1 MFSRVF
7 AAFKYREFRL
17 MWLGACT
24 STIGTWMQK
33 AAQSWLVLEL
43 SQSKF
48 LLGLDSFLGEIP
60 ILLLSL
66 LGGVA
71 SDRFDRRKLLIAS
84 QVGQMTTALIL
95 AILFATEKVEVWHI
109 LALSFFT
116 GCVQAFG
123 GPAYQAIL
131 PMMVPKAEVQ
141 NAIAMNSIQFNIARV
156 LGPMLGGWALIS
168 LGPAWCFSINGL
180 SFLAVIFALLAM
192 TPKRG
197 GGNRGESVLTSIRGG
212 IDFVSARPG
221 MLPLIALAFF
231 MTFFGF
237 PLMVFLP
244 VMAKD
249 VFGQGAAGYTR
260 MLTVSGCG
268 AIVGGLIVAGLSHS
282 NKKGKYAL
290 INLIALGLLIVAFS
304 LSRTLYFSYAI
315 LFCAG
320 GALIATFAMIASLVQ
335 SEATDEMRGRVM
347 SLYNVAFRGGGPIGA
362 LLCGELIERS
372 SAPVVLTG
380 CGTLLALMGLWFL
393 VVQRRIPQL

>member
-1 MFSRVF
+1 LFSRVF

-43 SQSKF
+43 SRSKF

-84 QVGQMTTALIL
+84 QVGQMTTALLL
-95 AILFATEKVEVWHI
+95 ALLFATDKVEVWHI

-156 LGPMLGGWALIS
+156 IGPMLGGWALVS
-168 LGPAWCFSINGL
+168 LGPAWCFSLNGL
-180 SFLAVIFALLAM
+180 SFLAVIFALMAM
-192 TPKRG
+192 TPKQG
-197 GGNRGESVLTSIRGG
+197 GGNRSESVLTSIRGG

-221 MLPLIALAFF
+221 MLLLIALAFF

-237 PLMVFLP
+237 PMMVFLP
-244 VMAKD
+244 VMVKE
-249 VFGQGAAGYTR
+249 VFGQDSIGYTR
-260 MLTVSGCG
+260 MLTVSGAG
-268 AIVGGLIVAGLSHS
+268 SIVGGLIVAGLSHS
-282 NKKGKYAL
+282 EKKGRYAL
-290 INLIALGLLIVAFS
+290 LNLIALGTLIVGFS
-304 LSRTLYFSYAI
+304 LSTNLWLSYSV
-315 LFCAG
+315 LFLAS

-335 SEATDEMRGRVM
+335 TEATDEMRGRVM

-362 LLCGELIERS
+362 LLCGQLIEYS
-372 SAPVVLTG
+372 SAPLVLAG

-393 VVQRRIPQL
+393 VIQRRIPQL

>member
-43 SQSKF
+43 SGSKF
-48 LLGLDSFLGEIP
+48 LLGFDSFLGDIP

-84 QVGQMTTALIL
+84 QVGQMSTALTL
-95 AILFATEKVEVWHI
+95 ALLFATSTVQVWHI
-109 LALSFFT
+109 LLLSFFT

-131 PMMVPKAEVQ
+131 PMMVPKQEVQ

-156 LGPMLGGWALIS
+156 IGPMLGGWALVS

-192 TPKRG
+192 TPKHG
-197 GGNRGESVLTSIRGG
+197 GGNRGESVIASIRGG
-212 IDFVSARPG
+212 IDFVSCRPG

-231 MTFFGF
+231 MTLLGF

-244 VMAKD
+244 VMAKE
-249 VFGQGAAGYTR
+249 VFGQGSIGYTR
-260 MLTVSGCG
+260 MLTVSGAG
-268 AIVGGLIVAGLSHS
+268 AIAGGLIVAGLSHS
-282 NKKGKYAL
+282 DKKGRHAL
-290 INLIALGLLIVAFS
+290 INLIALGTLIVAFS
-304 LSRTLYFSYAI
+304 QSRILWLSYVI
-315 LFCAG
+315 LFLCG
-320 GALIATFAMIASLVQ
+320 SALIGTFSMIASLVQ
-335 SEATDEMRGRVM
+335 GEATDEMRGRVM

-362 LLCGELIERS
+362 LICGQLIEHS
-372 SAPVVLTG
+372 SAPIVLAG

-393 VVQRRIPQL
+393 VIQRRIPQL

>member
-1 MFSRVF
+1 LFSRVF

-60 ILLLSL
+60 IFLLSL
-66 LGGVA
+66 FGGVA

-84 QVGQMTTALIL
+84 QVGQMSTALVL
-95 AILFATEKVEVWHI
+95 AFLFATDTVQVWHI
-109 LALSFFT
+109 LTLSFFT

-131 PMMVPKAEVQ
+131 PMMVPKTEVQ
-141 NAIAMNSIQFNIARV
+141 NAIAMNSIQFNIAR
-156 LGPMLGGWALIS
+156 LIGPMLGGWALVS
-168 LGPAWCFSINGL
+168 LGPAWCFSLNGL
-180 SFLAVIFALLAM
+180 SFLAVIFALMAM

-197 GGNRGESVLTSIRGG
+197 GGNRGESVLASIRGG
-212 IDFVSARPG
+212 IDFVSRRAG

-237 PLMVFLP
+237 PMMVFLP
-244 VMAKD
+244 VMVKE
-249 VFGQGAAGYTR
+249 VFGQGSIGYTH
-260 MLTVSGCG
+260 MLTVSAAGS
-268 AIVGGLIVAGLSHS
+268 IVGGLIVAGLSHS
-282 NKKGKYAL
+282 DKKGRYAL
-290 INLIALGLLIVAFS
+290 LNLIALGGLIIAFS
-304 LSRTLYFSYAI
+304 QSTNLWVSYVVLFLSS
-315 LFCAG
+315 
-320 GALIATFAMIASLVQ
+320 GALIGTFSMIASLVQ
-335 SEATDEMRGRVM
+335 HEATDEMRGRVM

-362 LLCGELIERS
+362 LLCGELIEYS
-372 SAPVVLTG
+372 SAPTVLAG
-380 CGTLLALMGLWFL
+380 CGALLALMGLWFL

>member
-1 MFSRVF
+1 
-7 AAFKYREFRL
+7 

-60 ILLLSL
+60 IFLLSL
-66 LGGVA
+66 FGGVA

-84 QVGQMTTALIL
+84 QVGQMSTALAL
-95 AILFATEKVEVWHI
+95 AFLFATNQVQVWHI
-109 LALSFFT
+109 LTLSFFT

-141 NAIAMNSIQFNIARV
+141 NAIAMNSIQFNIAR
-156 LGPMLGGWALIS
+156 LIGPMLGGWALVS
-168 LGPAWCFSINGL
+168 LGPAWCFSLNGI
-180 SFLAVIFALLAM
+180 SFLAVIFALMAM

-197 GGNRGESVLTSIRGG
+197 GGNRGESVLKSIRGG

-221 MLPLIALAFF
+221 MLPLIELAFF

-237 PLMVFLP
+237 PMMVFLP
-244 VMAKD
+244 VMVKE
-249 VFGQGAAGYTR
+249 VFGQGSIGYTR
-260 MLTVSGCG
+260 MLTVSAAGS
-268 AIVGGLIVAGLSHS
+268 IVGGLVVAGLSHS
-282 NKKGKYAL
+282 DKKGKYAL
-290 INLIALGLLIVAFS
+290 LSLIALGTLIVGFS
-304 LSRTLYFSYAI
+304 QSRILLLSYAI
-315 LFCAG
+315 LFLASC
-320 GALIATFAMIASLVQ
+320 ALIGTFSMIASLVQ
-335 SEATDEMRGRVM
+335 HEATDEMRGRVM
-347 SLYNVAFRGGGPIGA
+347 SLYNVAFRGGGPIGS

-372 SAPVVLTG
+372 SAPLVLAG

-393 VVQRRIPQL
+393 VIQRRIPQL